1 MIKYGYIKIIY
12 GESGDLEFSHD
23 HNVIP
28 GTNNQLIHNVPRK
41 YGIYFSDLLVLRA

>member
-1 MIKYGYIKIIY
+1 MIKYGYIQIIY
-12 GESGDLEFSHD
+12 GKSGDLEFSHD